1 MKGRLLD
8 LSVGLNRKQRLTL
21 EIDGDFRDEFD
32 NLHEADLD
40 IEIKKHYQRRS
51 SSANAYFHVLVNKIA
66 AKQGVSD
73 SEVKEKL
80 VLEYGALAKD
90 GEGQSIG
97 FKLPANVDVSVI
109 YPYTKC
115 FDEREE
121 NGRLFKCYLVYKQT
135 HLMDSR
141 EMARLIDGAVY
152 DAKELGIETLPPDEL
167 SRLAG
172 YDKIYKGAIE

>member
-1 MKGRLLD
+1 M
-8 LSVGLNRKQRLTL
+8 
-21 EIDGDFRDEFD
+21 
-32 NLHEADLD
+32 
-40 IEIKKHYQRRS
+40 
-51 SSANAYFHVLVNKIA
+51 NKIA